1 MHNIGQYL
9 WILSKSRV
17 SEIELVFQNNM
28 NILRLLA
35 FIVKLLSK
43 QILPIYTLEPESAH
57 FTGNAITQHYH
68 SPIPRKC

>member
-28 NILRLLA
+28 NILSLLA

-57 FTGNAITQHYH
+57 FTDNAITQHYH